1 MIEVIALDTY
11 EKLNIRDTKEE
22 AIIKKGTKFKVDRDR
37 LNILLGNNK
46 YNEPFVKLKET
57 KQTKKKK

>member
-22 AIIKKGTKFKVDRDR
+22 AIIKKGAKFKVDRDR